1 MRYSTNTDIQAS
13 AEHFEI
19 STDSIMTD
27 ILREHKARK
36 AGTGTK
42 KMVGMASLLDMDL
55 ANEVGRLTPPVRI
68 YRVGPDG
75 ELILKEQIQALTF
88 RRRVMESIGG
98 VAFQERI
105 DELQRKRRKA
115 GQRSK
120 AKGRAARIR
129 SGLGARTPI
138 AEEEDDAE

>member
-1 MRYSTNTDIQAS
+1 MKYQTNTDIQAS
-13 AEHFEI
+13 AEAFEI

-36 AGTGTK
+36 AGAK

-55 ANEVGRLTPPVRI
+55 AKEVGKLTPPVRI
-68 YRVGPDG
+68 YRVGPAG
-75 ELILKEQIQALTF
+75 ELILHTQISALTF
-88 RRRVMESIGG
+88 RRRALESIGG
-98 VAFQERI
+98 LEFQDRI
-105 DELQRKRRKA
+105 EELQRKRRRA

-129 SGLGARTPI
+129 SGLVPRAQIPD
-138 AEEEDDAE
+138 EDD

>member
-1 MRYSTNTDIQAS
+1 MRYSTNSDINA
-13 AEHFEI
+13 AANHFEI

-36 AGTGTK
+36 AVAK
-42 KMVGMASLLDMDL
+42 KMTGMASLLDMDL
-55 ANEVGRLTPPVRI
+55 ANEVGRFTPPVLI
-68 YRVGPDG
+68 YTVGPAG
-75 ELILKEQIQALTF
+75 ALILTEQIQALTF

-98 VAFQERI
+98 MAFQDRLA
-105 DELQRKRRKA
+105 DLHRKRLRA

-129 SGLGARTPI
+129 SGLVPRAQIPD
-138 AEEEDDAE
+138 EDD

>member
-1 MRYSTNTDIQAS
+1 MRYATNTDLQAS

-36 AGTGTK
+36 AGAK

-55 ANEVGRLTPPVRI
+55 ANEVGKLTPPVRI

-88 RRRVMESIGG
+88 RRRVMESVGG
-98 VAFQERI
+98 VAFQDRI
-105 DELQRKRRKA
+105 DELQRKRRRA

-129 SGLGARTPI
+129 AGLGARTPI
-138 AEEEDDAE
+138 AEEEDEAE

>member
-1 MRYSTNTDIQAS
+1 MRQHLSNPHIQALT
-13 AEHFEI
+13 EHFEI
-19 STDSIMTD
+19 ATDSIMTD

-36 AGTGTK
+36 GGAK

-55 ANEVGRLTPPVRI
+55 AHEVGKLTPPVRI
-68 YRVGPDG
+68 YRVGPSG

-88 RRRVMESIGG
+88 RRRVMESVGG
-98 VAFQERI
+98 VEFQERI

-138 AEEEDDAE
+138 AEEEADAE